1 MGLIEPSYRR
11 YVFSLLFIALVMV
24 GNLRFSSMYVYYSL
38 NREGFIAQLCENK
51 DRPELNC
58 EGKCMLAKMLQAQN
72 DEDERPMPIIGWEQL
87 TVFLVK
93 LPSYNLQIEMGI
105 DPTSFQYSNNY
116 SYQLTLKPHKPPI
129 V

>member
-1 MGLIEPSYRR
+1 MGLPKISYRR
-11 YVFSLLFIALVMV
+11 YVFSLLFIALVMM

-58 EGKCMLAKMLQAQN
+58 DGKCMLAKMLQAQT
-72 DEDERPMPIIGWEQL
+72 DGDERPMPIIGWEQL

-93 LPSYNLQIEMGI
+93 LPSYNLQIELGI

-116 SYQLTLKPHKPPI
+116 SYQFTLKPHKPPI

>member
-1 MGLIEPSYRR
+1 MGLTKPSYRR

-38 NREGFIAQLCENK
+38 NTEGFIEQLCENK
-51 DRPELNC
+51 NRPELNC
-58 EGKCMLAKMLQAQN
+58 DGKCMLAKMLQAQT
-72 DEDERPMPIIGWEQL
+72 DGDERPMPIIGWEQL

-93 LPSYNLQIEMGI
+93 LPSYNLQIELGI

-116 SYQLTLKPHKPPI
+116 SYHFTLKPNKPPM